1 MVACHVQLRPQLCL
15 RITNNPTSHPEND
28 TEKKELNGNDK
39 VDTTTAQTDS
49 PADVTK
55 SEPVAPAT
63 TTTAATTE
71 PESKT
76 DAKAEKVAEKK
87 AEEKVAEPAPAVAAD
102 KKVADKVEDVKPTK
116 VEDKRKDLILSAQ
129 SRQFKLTFCS
139 SYSPRAFC
147 QGDFPGSR
155 HFPLHQRGRR
165 RRVSHSRRRSNLDRS
180 PQDRRVNHCRG
191 CGRARCCSFGERR
204 RPH

>member
-1 MVACHVQLRPQLCL
+1 MVACHSQLRPQLCL

-63 TTTAATTE
+63 TTTTTAAATTE

-76 DAKAEKVAEKK
+76 DAKAENVAEKK
-87 AEEKVAEPAPAVAAD
+87 AEEKVVEPAPAVAAD

-116 VEDKRKDLILSAQ
+116 VEDKRKDLILPAPAYLN
-129 SRQFKLTFCS
+129 F
-139 SYSPRAFC
+139 
-147 QGDFPGSR
+147 
-155 HFPLHQRGRR
+155 HFNQPKNPPFFF
-165 RRVSHSRRRSNLDRS
+165 S
-180 PQDRRVNHCRG
+180 G
-191 CGRARCCSFGERR
+191 CCCCCCCSVACSVLVSSFALVGS
-204 RPH
+204 